1 MVKLVNFLLYNF
13 WVLYHFQKK
22 KVLVVEDVD
31 DEREGDGDGGGRK
44 AGGGCHSLP
53 LLRAIIT
60 ALEACCSLCHLT
72 LELSSE
78 VDVIITLIYKKGK

>member
-13 WVLYHFQKK
+13 WVLYHFQQKK
-22 KVLVVEDVD
+22 ILVVEDVD

-53 LLRAIIT
+53 LLWATT
-60 ALEACCSLCHLT
+60 ALEAWCSLCHLI

-78 VDVIITLIYKKGK
+78 VDVIITLIYK